1 MGRLIVQKY
10 GGSSVANPER
20 IKNVARRVVDYK
32 KKGNDLVVVVSAL
45 GDTTDELIEL
55 AAKISDNPPER
66 EMDMLLSTGEQI
78 SVALLAMAIQ
88 ELGVEAISLTGSQE
102 GIITDTVHTRARIVK
117 IEAQKLRQELKKGRI
132 VIVAGFQGM
141 TPEQDITTLGR
152 GGSDLSAV
160 ALAKTL
166 EADEC
171 EIYTDV
177 EGIFTADPRVEPRAR
192 KLEAITYDEMLEM
205 ASLGAQVMQ
214 ARSIEVAKKFDVPIH
229 VRSSFSRKR
238 GTMIIK
244 EVKNM
249 EDVLVT
255 GVTLNKNESKITVCD
270 VPDKPGIAAR
280 IFTQLS
286 EGGINVDMIVQNV
299 SHTKQTD
306 ISFTVPKNDGARA
319 IRLTKKAASGLG
331 YGKPNHGHLASG
343 LGYGKPNHGHLA
355 SGLGE
360 LQVLEDSDIARISIV
375 GVGMKTHS
383 GVAAKMF
390 ETLAEEKI
398 NIEMIS
404 TSEISISCIIKK
416 KSAETAL
423 RALHQKF
430 GLGHRKPNHGLL
442 ASGLNKK

>member
-20 IKNVARRVVDYK
+20 IKNVAKRVAGYR
-32 KKGNDLVVVVSAL
+32 KKGDDLVVVVSAL

-55 AAKISDNPPER
+55 ASKITDNPPER

-78 SVALLAMAIQ
+78 SAALLAMAIQ
-88 ELGVEAISLTGSQE
+88 QLGYEAISLTGPQV
-102 GIITDTVHTRARIVK
+102 GIITDTAHTKARIVK
-117 IEAQKLRQELKKGRI
+117 IEQEKIRRELKKGNI

-141 TPEQDITTLGR
+141 TPENDITTLGR
-152 GGSDLSAV
+152 GGSDLTAV

-166 EADEC
+166 SADEC

-177 EGIFTADPRVEPRAR
+177 EGVFTTDPRIEPKAR
-192 KLEAITYDEMLEM
+192 KIEAITYDEMLEM

-214 ARSIEVAKKFDVPIH
+214 SRSIEVAKKFDVPIQ
-229 VRSSFSRKR
+229 VRSSFSDKP

-249 EDVLVT
+249 EDAAVT
-255 GVTLNKNESKITVCD
+255 GITLNKNEAKITICN
-270 VPDKPGIAAR
+270 VPDKPGIAAK
-280 IFTQLS
+280 IFKQLA

-299 SHTKQTD
+299 SHTRSTD
-306 ISFTVPKNDGARA
+306 ISFTVPKTDCAKA
-319 IRLTKKAASGLG
+319 IKMTHKAA
-331 YGKPNHGHLASG
+331 
-343 LGYGKPNHGHLA
+343 
-355 SGLGE
+355 GE
-360 LQVLEDSDIARISIV
+360 LGKLEVLEDSDISRVSIV

-390 ETLAEEKI
+390 ETLAKEKI

-416 KSAETAL
+416 RFGETAVC
-423 RALHQKF
+423 ALHEKF
-430 GLGHRKPNHGLL
+430 GLDKR
-442 ASGLNKK
+442 

>member
-1 MGRLIVQKY
+1 MKKLIVQKY
-10 GGSSVANPER
+10 GGSSVANIER
-20 IKNVARRVVDYK
+20 IKNVARRVVSYK
-32 KKGNDLVVVVSAL
+32 KKGYDLVAVVSAL

-55 AAKISDNPPER
+55 ASRISKEPPER

-78 SVALLAMAIQ
+78 SVALLAMAIL
-88 ELGVEAISLTGSQE
+88 ELGYQAISLTGYQV
-102 GIITDTVHTRARIVK
+102 GIVTDTAHTRARIVK
-117 IEAQKLRQELKKGRI
+117 IEVGKLQQELKKGKI
-132 VIVAGFQGM
+132 VIVAGFQGI
-141 TPEQDITTLGR
+141 TPQQDITTLGR
-152 GGSDLSAV
+152 GGSDLTAV

-177 EGIFTADPRVEPRAR
+177 EGVFTADPRIEPKAR
-192 KLEAITYDEMLEM
+192 RIKEITYDEMLEM

-229 VRSSFSRKR
+229 VRSSFSDNP

-255 GVTLNKNESKITVCD
+255 GVTLNKNESKITICN
-270 VPDKPGIAAR
+270 VPDRPGIAAR
-280 IFTQLS
+280 IFNQFS
-286 EGGINVDMIVQNV
+286 DGGINVDMIVQNV

-306 ISFTVPKNDGARA
+306 ISFTVSKADSFRAMRITRKTACGIGA
-319 IRLTKKAASGLG
+319 
-331 YGKPNHGHLASG
+331 
-343 LGYGKPNHGHLA
+343 
-355 SGLGE
+355 
-360 LQVLEDSDIARISIV
+360 QDVLEDSGIARVSIV

-383 GVAAKMF
+383 GVAAQMF
-390 ETLAEEKI
+390 ETLAKEKI

-416 KSAETAL
+416 QFAEKAV
-423 RALHQKF
+423 RALHKQF
-430 GLGHRKPNHGLL
+430 GLDKRCKR
-442 ASGLNKK
+442 